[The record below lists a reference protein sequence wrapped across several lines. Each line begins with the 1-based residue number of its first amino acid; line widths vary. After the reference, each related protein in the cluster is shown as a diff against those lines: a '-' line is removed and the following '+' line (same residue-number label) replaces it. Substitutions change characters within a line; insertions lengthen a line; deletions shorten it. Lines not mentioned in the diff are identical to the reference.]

1 MKQQIKNKIERF
13 TNYLNSIEKKNDPFG
28 KYLKLRRFNQIDRY
42 SCGIQC
48 AYSILDYY
56 KLLTTEGELD
66 KLINK
71 NGTDFDVIKNIF
83 QDYGLNISEKYDS
96 SFQDIKNSIDKKHPL
111 LTTINDTEHWVVIY
125 GYSTKNKNISHLFI
139 MDPVLK
145 RLKTK
150 WTISKFKKHWREW
163 DEQWIAIITK

>member
-1 MKQQIKNKIERF
+1 MKQLIKNKVERF
-13 TNYLNSIEKKNDPFG
+13 TNYLNSIEKQKDPNAT
-28 KYLKLRRFNQIDRY
+28 YLGLRRFNQVDRY

-56 KLLTTEGELD
+56 KRLTTDVELD

-96 SFQDIKNSIDKKHPL
+96 SLLDIKNFIDKEFPL

-125 GYSTKNKNISHLFI
+125 GYSMNKKGISHLFI

-145 RLKTK
+145 RLKAK
-150 WTISKFKKHWREW
+150 WTINKFKKHWREW
-163 DEQWIAIITK
+163 DEQWLAIISG

>member
-1 MKQQIKNKIERF
+1 MKHLIKNKVEHF
-13 TNYLNSIEKKNDPFG
+13 TNYLNSIEKQSDPNA
-28 KYLKLRRFNQIDRY
+28 KYLDLRRFNQVDRY

-56 KLLTTEGELD
+56 NLLSGESELD
-66 KLINK
+66 SFMDR
-71 NGTDFDVIKNIF
+71 NGTDFEVIKNIF
-83 QDYGLNISEKYDS
+83 LDYGLSISEKYES
-96 SFQDIKNSIDKKHPL
+96 TFRDIKTSIDKELPL

-125 GYSTKNKNISHLFI
+125 GYSINNEKISHLFI

-150 WTISKFKKHWREW
+150 WTINKFKKHWREW
-163 DEQWIAIITK
+163 DEQWIAIISG